1 MGKWLYVDS
10 DILIFDEP
18 TRGIDV
24 GAKQE
29 MYKIITNLAE
39 QGKAIII
46 VSSEL
51 PEVLGI
57 CNRIIVMCNGK
68 INGELNADETNQEEI
83 LNCAIA

>member
-1 MGKWLYVDS
+1 
-10 DILIFDEP
+10 
-18 TRGIDV
+18 
-24 GAKQE
+24 
-29 MYKIITNLAE
+29 MYKIIANLAE

-57 CNRIIVMCNGK
+57 CNRIIVVCNGK
-68 INGELNADETNQEEI
+68 VNGELNADETDQEEI